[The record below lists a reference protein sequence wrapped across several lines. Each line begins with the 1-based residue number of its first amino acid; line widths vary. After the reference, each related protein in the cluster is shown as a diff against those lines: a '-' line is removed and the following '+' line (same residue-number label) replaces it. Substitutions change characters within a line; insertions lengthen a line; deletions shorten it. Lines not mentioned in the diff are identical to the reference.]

1 MVHERHI
8 SSGVLLL
15 VGGALPGLP
24 GLPSAPG
31 RFGPGKSANLFGF
44 DRRKSTNTRMGHAK
58 VPHPGVDLILV
69 HMAAPAR
76 SLASAVH
83 LDSCQVRHRTSTYD
97 VVRTPYDIVRQTYD
111 VVLNIVHTISYVRY
125 YILYC
130 TYDIV
135 RLSTS

>member
-1 MVHERHI
+1 MPVPVGRCCYHFHWSQHPVSERGKERTDRHCGVQTI
-8 SSGVLLL
+8 WQGRGSSG
-15 VGGALPGLP
+15 
-24 GLPSAPG
+24 
-31 RFGPGKSANLFGF
+31 
-44 DRRKSTNTRMGHAK
+44 
-58 VPHPGVDLILV
+58 
-69 HMAAPAR
+69 R
-76 SLASAVH
+76 SSERH

-125 YILYC
+125 YIRYC